1 MKIVYDNLYLHE
13 KTKKQHQYDSLFSKI
28 DDMIRQAL
36 YKEVSLENK
45 PALVCPNHNGGHED
59 MDYDLFLISIQSLA
73 GYFKQMCELGYQR
86 VDFEQLRQCAIQAE
100 QKMLMKTQGINT
112 HRGAIFN
119 LGMLSASIGRCVYE
133 QLSLSIENIINTLI
147 KSWQDDLL
155 YKLPR
160 QTHSHGQI
168 IRQKYGLM
176 GAIEQVAYGFPT
188 VREWALPCL
197 KNAHRQGLNPCDV
210 YLQTLIMLMSKLD
223 DSNMVWRGGL
233 EALTNVQQQA
243 HELLMYGGVST
254 NEGKQR
260 LKQLHEYCLKY
271 RLSAGGSADLLSVTI
286 VLAEIEHEFSSLI

>member
-28 DDMIRQAL
+28 DDMICQAL

-59 MDYDLFLISIQSLA
+59 MDYDLFLISIRSLA